1 MATKA
6 AEAQLKHSR
15 TKAVNIR
22 ERQCNGIATAV
33 NSSALSHGKRLTPSQ
48 IPAGTAS
55 SALHKGRHVFELC
68 RQVFEPRGGGGIV
81 PRRARSGDGG
91 AAAHATQCTHEVSE
105 GACVSVLGRE
115 AGRGSIGRE
124 HLLGGPY

>member
-1 MATKA
+1 MTTSGSVFATKAVNAQDKGSVLATKA

-68 RQVFEPRGGGGIV
+68 RQVFEPRGGE
-81 PRRARSGDGG
+81 PA
-91 AAAHATQCTHEVSE
+91 
-105 GACVSVLGRE
+105 
-115 AGRGSIGRE
+115 
-124 HLLGGPY
+124 